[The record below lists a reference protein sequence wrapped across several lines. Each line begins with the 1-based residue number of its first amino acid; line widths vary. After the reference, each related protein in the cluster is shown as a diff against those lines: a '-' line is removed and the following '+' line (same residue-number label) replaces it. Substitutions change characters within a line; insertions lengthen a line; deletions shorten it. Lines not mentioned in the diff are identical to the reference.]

1 MSQSDADHPKS
12 AERDSP
18 LPADAATTPLN
29 DALDVDLPADVASAF
44 QTSLAADRAPRSLA
58 DWITLLD
65 SFDDWPPAIAD
76 LCHSADDGLH
86 RADTPD
92 QSFRFACVL
101 DAMLLPFLHEAETTV
116 TSRVPGS
123 DDDLVFRVTDRGVT
137 GSPDVVISFGA
148 ASRPPAGDV
157 TPAHAYGTICP
168 FIHTFP
174 DTDSYEDW
182 AARVNGATTALSLP
196 DALGLAKAMTD
207 V

>member
-1 MSQSDADHPKS
+1 MSQSGPNRSPPVDA
-12 AERDSP
+12 ELP
-18 LPADAATTPLN
+18 LPADATTTPLN
-29 DALDVDLPADVASAF
+29 DALDVDLPAAVASAF
-44 QTSLAADRAPRSLA
+44 QTSLAADRSPRSLD

-65 SFDDWPPAIAD
+65 SFDDDWPPAVAD
-76 LCHSADDGLH
+76 LCHSDDGLH

-101 DAMLLPFLHEAETTV
+101 DAMLLPFLHDAETTV
-116 TSRVPGS
+116 TSRVPGTA
-123 DDDLVFRVTDRGVT
+123 DDVVFHVTERAVT
-137 GSPDVVISFGA
+137 GSPDAVISFGA
-148 ASRPPAGDV
+148 ASRPPKGEV

-182 AARVNGATTALSLP
+182 AVGVDGATTALSLP
-196 DALGLAKAMTD
+196 DALGLAKAMAN